1 MAITSQSTW
10 TVRGSSFV
18 LWACVAGSA
27 AYWLLGLA
35 EPAAPPAAAA
45 PAYKAAPVDALAL
58 ARLLGAGAAPMVA
71 VQPAVNRFALLGV
84 IAGRSSRGTA
94 LIAIDG
100 KPARPYRVGSR
111 LEEGLLLKSVG
122 PRSAVLAGTDGV
134 PSITL
139 DMPPL
144 KK

>member
-1 MAITSQSTW
+1 MPTPSQNTW
-10 TVRGSSFV
+10 TVRGLSFV
-18 LWACVAGSA
+18 LWAFATGSA
-27 AYWLLGLA
+27 VYWLMGLTK
-35 EPAAPPAAAA
+35 PAAAPIAAA
-45 PAYKAAPVDALAL
+45 PAYQATPVDPLAL
-58 ARLLGAGAAPMVA
+58 ARLLGAGAAPA
-71 VQPAVNRFALLGV
+71 AAAQPAASRFALLGV
-84 IAGRSSRGTA
+84 IAGRSSKGAA

-100 KPARPYRVGSR
+100 KSARPYRVGSR

-122 PRSAVLAGTDGV
+122 PRSAVLTGADGV